1 MAKRLD
7 ALIGYG
13 RIILLHVS
21 GVFREIMAKR
31 LDALIGYGR
40 IILLHVSGVFRESEH
55 SIAILLDLMM

>member
-1 MAKRLD
+1 
-7 ALIGYG
+7 
-13 RIILLHVS
+13 
-21 GVFREIMAKR
+21 MAKR